1 MKDKRVR
8 FVLFCKGNGPDIK
21 KKNRVNL
28 IPGDS
33 VDMAGP
39 YISQKGL
46 KPALVEQNL
55 R

>member
-33 VDMAGP
+33 VDMGWTLYKP
-39 YISQKGL
+39 KGL